1 MVKNKYYIMFVAVL
15 AWIFLLSWSFNHMNP
30 WIAFVIG
37 FVALYF
43 LNNYINEKR
52 KKDENS

>member
-30 WIAFVIG
+30 WIAFGIG

-52 KKDENS
+52 KNNEKS